1 MHSGLNAVAVGR
13 HPHICVLV
21 HHAAAG
27 VEEVVVLADLRQAL
41 RAHAVGVV
49 VGLSVAGHEA
59 GHDEPAVRAEAVPA
73 VAAEQARLHI
83 CRAVGHE
90 RTVVPCKVVCTVQ
103 LIQSVDHLHSVDGEV
118 QLAVLGNDRPFAID
132 RVGDKHLALCIE
144 VMHSGLDAVAVGR
157 HPHGGVLVHLAAAG
171 VEEVVVLTDPG
182 EALRTLT
189 LDEVI
194 CAAFDVHEPVD
205 HHLAVGIEMISP
217 RLDRITIRLCDPVIA
232 VTNDFAVGCARI
244 VEGAIDTNQSFAN
257 LHAVNIVV
265 LRSIT
270 RANAVFGCIVVMNDD
285 AIGIKAILVSRQWQV
300 VILVHL
306 IVAVFYRLTVF
317 AKVVI
322 VIMRLCLAADID
334 ADQTGECNILAVG
347 DPVGIR
353 SLDAQTVFANLG
365 KLCSICRI
373 GSNGNDLLIPT
384 RKHIA
389 ITRSF
394 GFFGRAREG
403 RCFPLLIHLSGL
415 RTVNDPSDHSAGF
428 GNDFALF
435 QKLIANTAVSITG
448 IAVIC
453 EGSILSGVN
462 DYGVPLGRDDFL
474 RGDDLVA
481 DRAVLALRL
490 TGLGAG
496 RLDCGVNDHGVPLGG
511 DFFQA
516 GEDRTANRAL
526 RAGLMAGLGAG
537 GRFFGDLNRRVAG
550 RADGLCFGL
559 IAARAG
565 KRLDTGVFTSRSGRD
580 HTIVPS
586 VAKR

>member
-1 MHSGLNAVAVGR
+1 MHSGLDTVAVGR

-59 GHDEPAVRAEAVPA
+59 GLDELAVRTEAVPA
-73 VAAEQARLHI
+73 VAAQLRGLRI
-83 CRAVGHE
+83 CRAIGHE
-90 RTVVPCKVVCTVQ
+90 CTVVPCKVVRAVQ
-103 LIQSVDHLHSVDGEV
+103 LIQTVDHLHAVDGEV
-118 QLAVLGNDRPFAID
+118 QLAILGNDLLDAGFH
-132 RVGDKHLALCIE
+132 VGNEHLALCIK
-144 VMHSGLDAVAVGR
+144 VMHTRLDAVVIGG
-157 HPHGGVLVHLAAAG
+157 HPHICVLVHLAAAG

-453 EGSILSGVN
+453 EGSILSTADDLMMSLCRNFLLRNDDLAANGAMLARGQAGLCAGRFDCGVN
-462 DYGVPLGRDDFL
+462 DYGVPLGR
-474 RGDDLVA
+474 
-481 DRAVLALRL
+481 
-490 TGLGAG
+490 
-496 RLDCGVNDHGVPLGG
+496 